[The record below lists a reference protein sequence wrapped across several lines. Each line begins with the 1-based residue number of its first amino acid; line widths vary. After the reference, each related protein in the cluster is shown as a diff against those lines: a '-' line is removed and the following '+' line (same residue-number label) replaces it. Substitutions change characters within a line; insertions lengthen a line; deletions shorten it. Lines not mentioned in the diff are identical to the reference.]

1 MFSLGICSQFSW
13 FGEYNYN
20 LQTKLRYYS
29 QGMHHPPASGEEDKN
44 FRKVFAVGDQKKP
57 FFSVGVCCC
66 RGEGGG
72 LSKFEVNLK
81 LHNTSIKSI
90 FGITNSI

>member
-1 MFSLGICSQFSW
+1 
-13 FGEYNYN
+13 
-20 LQTKLRYYS
+20 
-29 QGMHHPPASGEEDKN
+29 MHHPPAWGEEDKN
-44 FRKVFAVGDQKKP
+44 FRKVFAVGDQIKP

-66 RGEGGG
+66 GGGGGEG